1 MLSEGLKC
9 LGSPPPPPWLLALK
23 RGFFKCL
30 DAYHVVSACISLV
43 LLKTK
48 FVKIALKIAGLHDP
62 MIFMRA

>member
-9 LGSPPPPPWLLALK
+9 LGSPPPWLLALK
-23 RGFFKCL
+23 RGFSKCL

-48 FVKIALKIAGLHDP
+48 VVKIALKIA
-62 MIFMRA
+62 

>member
-1 MLSEGLKC
+1 MVWF
-9 LGSPPPPPWLLALK
+9 SPLTTSFK
-23 RGFFKCL
+23 GGFFKCL